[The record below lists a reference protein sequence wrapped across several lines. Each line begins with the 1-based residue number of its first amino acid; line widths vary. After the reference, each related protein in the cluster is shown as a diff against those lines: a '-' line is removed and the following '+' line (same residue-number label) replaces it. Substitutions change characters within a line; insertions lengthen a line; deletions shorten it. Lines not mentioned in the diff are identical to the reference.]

1 MLPHDL
7 LAKSTAYDY
16 FAQWRDDGTWQ
27 KILDALRRRVRRRRG
42 GSHPPRAGCI
52 DSQTVKGTEVGGEG
66 GYDGGKKITGRKR
79 HIIVDTLGLLLVVAV
94 TAASADDGTAAPEVL
109 GQMTA
114 EHCASGETVGRSEVP
129 QQLPGR
135 LAEEDQ
141 GDVLGR
147 CRSATC
153 WVGGIREVGLGLGGR
168 AYARLDWT
176 VPQAQPRLRAL
187 HTLQRGDD
195 QSEFDSSYA

>member
-1 MLPHDL
+1 MAGRRY
-7 LAKSTAYDY
+7 LAEDPRCLA
-16 FAQWRDDGTWQ
+16 AAGCG
-27 KILDALRRRVRRRRG
+27 RRRG
-42 GSHPPRAGCI
+42 GSHPQTAGCI

-114 EHCASGETVGRSEVP
+114 EHWRIWRDCWG
-129 QQLPGR
+129 
-135 LAEEDQ
+135 DQ
-141 GDVLGR
+141 KYRNNSLDDWLKRTKAMYVGR

-153 WVGGIREVGLGLGGR
+153 WVGGIREVGLALGGR